1 MDVAVGA
8 EIRRQELHDTYG
20 GSRQSGI
27 SHSSRAPV
35 VMCFTDPKK
44 GALYGY
50 RDGWGPDGLFH
61 YTGEGQVGDQ
71 RMVKGNKAIRNH
83 VDDQRELHVFEG
95 VRSGVVRYR
104 GQYDL
109 PDPQAWYRAEALDR
123 EGDTRSVIIFKLKP
137 RTAVPTGEEPTISYT
152 PATATTVSDVAPES
166 FLTTRTPLTPNQK
179 PTFAYRRESELLT
192 KFSRHLSDRG
202 HEVSRKRIRPH
213 GERDSLYTDLFDL
226 TENLLI
232 EAKGQ
237 ATRESI
243 RMAIGQLLDYRRFI
257 EPHPQL
263 AVLVPSRPRE
273 DLRDLCASLAIHTI
287 WPDEERDEYHCEPPL
302 PASP

>member
-1 MDVAVGA
+1 MDITVGA
-8 EIRRQELHDTYG
+8 EIRRRELHDRYG

-27 SHSSRAPV
+27 SHSRSAPV
-35 VMCFTDPKK
+35 VMCFTDPAQ
-44 GALYGY
+44 GARYGY
-50 RDGWGPDGLFH
+50 RDGWDADGLFH

-71 RMVKGNKAIRNH
+71 RMTKGNKAILNH
-83 VDDQRELHVFEG
+83 VADQRELHVFEG

-137 RTAVPTGEEPTISYT
+137 RAFAPTGDEPTITYA
-152 PATATTVSDVAPES
+152 PATATTVSDIPPEN
-166 FLTTRTPLTPNQK
+166 FLTTRTLHTPNGE

-192 KFSRHLSDRG
+192 KFSRHLTDRG
-202 HEVSRKRIRPH
+202 HEVSRKKIRPR
-213 GERDSLYTDLFDL
+213 GERRSLYTDLFDS
-226 TENLLI
+226 TDNLLV

-243 RMAIGQLLDYRRFI
+243 RMAIGQLFDYQRYI
-257 EPHPQL
+257 DPCPQL
-263 AVLVPSRPRE
+263 AILVPSCPRK
-273 DLRDLCASLAIHTI
+273 DLRDLCASLSIHTI
-287 WPDEERDEYHCEPPL
+287 WPVEGRNDYQCEPPL
-302 PASP
+302 